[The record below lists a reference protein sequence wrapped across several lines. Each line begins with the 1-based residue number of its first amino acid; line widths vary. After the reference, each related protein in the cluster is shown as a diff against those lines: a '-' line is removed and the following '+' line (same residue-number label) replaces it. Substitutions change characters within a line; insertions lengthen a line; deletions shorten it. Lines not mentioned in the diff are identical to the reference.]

1 MRPDEVPSES
11 AAIFEGGHKAVYVV
25 DADGRYRIAQSGGAE
40 AEVTVTEA
48 AVAWFDKLAAD
59 ALARAR
65 RGEASPL
72 EYHMFRQRMD
82 PPTLAQST
90 GLWLWRVRR
99 HLRPAHFARL
109 SPALLAR
116 YADALDVPPDDL
128 PRLPPTL
135 GSQRPA
141 SDS

>member
-1 MRPDEVPSES
+1 MRPDEVPSRS
-11 AAIFEGGHKAVYVV
+11 SPLFEGGHKAVYVV

-48 AVAWFDKLAAD
+48 AVAWFEGLAAE

-72 EYHMFRQRMD
+72 EYHMYRQRLD
-82 PPTLAQST
+82 APTLAQAT

-99 HLRPAHFARL
+99 HLRPRKFARL

-116 YADALDVPPDDL
+116 YAEAMGLTPERLRTLD
-128 PRLPPTL
+128 
-135 GSQRPA
+135 
-141 SDS
+141 

>member
-40 AEVTVTEA
+40 AEVAVTEA
-48 AVAWFDKLAAD
+48 AVAWFDQLAAD

-72 EYHMFRQRMD
+72 EYHMFRQRLD
-82 PPTLAQST
+82 LSSLAQAT
-90 GLWLWRVRR
+90 GLWRWRVRR
-99 HLRPAHFARL
+99 HLRPDRFARL
-109 SPALLAR
+109 SPAVLAR
-116 YADALDVPPDDL
+116 YAEAMGVAPDRLKTLD
-128 PRLPPTL
+128 
-135 GSQRPA
+135 
-141 SDS
+141 